1 MYLYV
6 ERYYVYFQVEG
17 RYDIFCSQSS
27 SFLADTP
34 DKILR
39 EREKALK
46 TVEIKT
52 NKQGTN

>member
-6 ERYYVYFQVEG
+6 ERYYVYFHVES

-34 DKILR
+34 DKTLR

-46 TVEIKT
+46 TVGIKT

>member
-6 ERYYVYFQVEG
+6 ERYYVYFQV
-17 RYDIFCSQSS
+17 DIFCSQSS